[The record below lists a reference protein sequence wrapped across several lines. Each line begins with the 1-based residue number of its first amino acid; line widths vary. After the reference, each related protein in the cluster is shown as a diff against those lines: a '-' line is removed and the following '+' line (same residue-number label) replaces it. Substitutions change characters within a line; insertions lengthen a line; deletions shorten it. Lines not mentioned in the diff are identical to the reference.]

1 MKYNI
6 GYCESGLFSNRVII
20 PSYDEDGKLNF
31 FVGRDIYESPMKY
44 KNSSTTKDVVGF
56 ELFINWNEPIVLC
69 EVLLTNSKEKL
80 YSSVWK
86 TNT

>member
-31 FVGRDIYESPMKY
+31 FVGRDIYDSPMKY

-69 EVLLTNSKEKL
+69 ERFLMDG
-80 YSSVWK
+80 
-86 TNT
+86 